1 MPCPFFMK
9 AKLNLQAI
17 RVAEK
22 LLKKPF
28 GEFDLSD
35 ENTSLTLMYAM
46 VSENNEEVFT
56 KDQFK
61 YILEMRKM
69 RSQIQKAVSDEMAYI
84 DQFKGEVS
92 DNKEKTPYMGD
103 LAALLI
109 TFGLDAHFVL
119 YEMKLFEMGDYLKA
133 IDEHKKEQMERDR
146 LWTFYTILPHVDHK
160 KLKKP
165 QDLMPFPWEKEE
177 IEKEALEQLK
187 KDEEMFNKF
196 MKSTI

>member
-1 MPCPFFMK
+1 MK

-17 RVAEK
+17 RVAER

-28 GEFDLSD
+28 GEFDLTD
-35 ENTSLTLMYAM
+35 EETVLTLMYAM
-46 VSENNEEVFT
+46 VSENNDEVMTF
-56 KDQFK
+56 DQFK
-61 YILEMRKM
+61 SILDMGKIGMKVQR
-69 RSQIQKAVSDEMAYI
+69 AVSDEMAYI
-84 DQFKGEVS
+84 DQFKEEVS
-92 DNKEKTPYMGD
+92 DKEEKAPYMGD

-133 IDEHKKEQMERDR
+133 IDEHKKEQIERDR

-160 KLKKP
+160 KLRKP
-165 QDLMPFPWEKEE
+165 QDLMPFPWEKDQ
-177 IEKEALEQLK
+177 IEKDALEQLK

>member
-1 MPCPFFMK
+1 MK

-17 RVAEK
+17 RVAER

-28 GEFDLSD
+28 GEFDLTD
-35 ENTSLTLMYAM
+35 EETVLTLMYAM
-46 VSENNEEVFT
+46 VSENNDEVMTF
-56 KDQFK
+56 DQFK
-61 YILEMRKM
+61 SILNMGKIGIKVQR
-69 RSQIQKAVSDEMAYI
+69 AVSDEMAYI
-84 DQFKGEVS
+84 DQFKEEVS
-92 DNKEKTPYMGD
+92 DKEEKAPYMGD

-119 YEMKLFEMGDYLKA
+119 YEMKLFEIGDYLKA

>member
-1 MPCPFFMK
+1 MK

-17 RVAEK
+17 RVAER

-35 ENTSLTLMYAM
+35 EETVLTLMYAM
-46 VSENNEEVFT
+46 VSENNDEVMTF
-56 KDQFK
+56 DQFK
-61 YILEMRKM
+61 SILDMGKIGIKVQR
-69 RSQIQKAVSDEMAYI
+69 AVSDEMAYI
-84 DQFKGEVS
+84 DQFKEEVS
-92 DNKEKTPYMGD
+92 DKGEKAPYMGD

-160 KLKKP
+160 KLRKP
-165 QDLMPFPWEKEE
+165 QDLMPFPWEKDQ
-177 IEKEALEQLK
+177 IEKDALEQLK

>member
-1 MPCPFFMK
+1 MK

-35 ENTSLTLMYAM
+35 EETILTLMYAM
-46 VSENNEEVFT
+46 VSENNDEVMTF
-56 KDQFK
+56 DQFK
-61 YILEMRKM
+61 SILNMGKIGIKVQR
-69 RSQIQKAVSDEMAYI
+69 AVSDEMAYI
-84 DQFKGEVS
+84 DQFKEEVS
-92 DNKEKTPYMGD
+92 DKEEKAPYMGD

-119 YEMKLFEMGDYLKA
+119 YEMKLFEIGDYIKA

-146 LWTFYTILPHVDHK
+146 MNTFYSILPHVDHK
-160 KLKKP
+160 KIKKP
-165 QDLMPFPWEKEE
+165 QDIYPFPWEMEQ
-177 IEKEALEQLK
+177 IEKDALEQLE
-187 KDEEMFNKF
+187 KDKDMFNKF
-196 MKSTI
+196 MNSTL

>member
-17 RVAEK
+17 RVTER

-28 GEFDLSD
+28 GKFDLAD
-35 ENTSLTLMYAM
+35 EYTVFTLMYAM

-56 KDQFK
+56 MEQFK
-61 YILEMRKM
+61 YILEMKKM
-69 RSQIQKAVSDEMAYI
+69 RGMIQKAVSDEMAYI
-84 DQFKGEVS
+84 NQFKEEGE
-92 DNKEKTPYMGD
+92 EGETPYMGD

-119 YEMKLFEMGDYLKA
+119 YEMKLFEIGDYLKA